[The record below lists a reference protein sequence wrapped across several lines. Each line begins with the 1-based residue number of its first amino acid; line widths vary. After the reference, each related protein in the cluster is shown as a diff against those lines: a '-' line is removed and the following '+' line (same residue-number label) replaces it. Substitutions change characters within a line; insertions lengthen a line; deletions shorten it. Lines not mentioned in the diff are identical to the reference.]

1 MVRITPGSPN
11 SQGKILYKMES
22 TDLVTCRSPKSKN
35 KVPSLFVTASSLST
49 GPSLW
54 LSEDILFYLRLRAD
68 EKAVVTFTA
77 STGEQP
83 VVMISENEEIRWYFI
98 FK

>member
-1 MVRITPGSPN
+1 MSPK
-11 SQGKILYKMES
+11 SQGKILFEMKS
-22 TDLVTCRSPKSKN
+22 ADVVTCRLPKSK
-35 KVPSLFVTASSLST
+35 KEASSLFITAPSLST

-83 VVMISENEEIRWYFI
+83 VVMIFKKEEIRWYFI